1 MGMAD
6 QNDDV
11 DKVAPACS
19 LADAEKLVRGMG
31 LIFSNTFLYG
41 PTHSVTRKAMDDCY
55 VHLTELMSKYE
66 EILITISDEQL
77 VVEGNTI
84 EQKNPLVRMFVT
96 QIGSLEISTF
106 SLTRGMT
113 KEKFDGLMEIM
124 NAKPEELKQLGGFV
138 SLVNV
143 SGMENIKVRKVT
155 FRQVEENEEIVDK
168 TTVDK
173 AAVAD
178 AAAKMANV
186 AEVVAFLNGDAQ
198 GDQESAIKAVQSASS
213 DSQKLAD
220 LIMQAAEVHKESSA
234 IDDAKSFSKLVINCL
249 KRAYEGLLK
258 DPSIKT
264 QKGKKNL
271 ARTLLTLEEQMLRKM
286 NELAPG
292 GLSDEDTRTISE
304 TIEEMNDELKIDSL
318 TDEFI
323 KKKSAAKA
331 SEERILKYLKKRGID
346 NIDEADLKEKLEES
360 GLSMDEWQDMLLK
373 SGVRGGGAGGENEA
387 DDVIGVGSAVGHLAA
402 LLVKME
408 EKFAKN
414 RPAGGAVETG
424 TFTETLKEV
433 DQEVTN
439 LVVKAGKKIDA
450 IVETVKADREAE
462 KQGRQPSMPRA
473 KLMEILAEAVQE
485 LCQPLAVINCSL
497 DMMRTNILG
506 DITPQQK
513 EMLDLASSNG
523 ERVVTLVN
531 KLMEISGVPK
541 NLQPDA
547 KIQSSLY

>member
-1 MGMAD
+1 MEDSDNNMKTGGS
-6 QNDDV
+6 
-11 DKVAPACS
+11 ACS
-19 LADAEKLVRGMG
+19 FADAEKLVRGMG

-55 VHLTELMSKYE
+55 IHLTELMGKCE
-66 EILITISDEQL
+66 EVVITVSDEGL
-77 VVEGNTI
+77 VVEGHTI

-113 KEKFDGLMEIM
+113 KEKFDDLMEVM

-138 SLVNV
+138 SVINV
-143 SGMENIKVRKVT
+143 SGLDNIKVKKVT
-155 FRQVEENEEIVDK
+155 YRQVEEHEEIVDK
-168 TTVDK
+168 TTVEK

-186 AEVVAFLNGDAQ
+186 AEIMAFLGGDSH
-198 GDQESAIKAVQSASS
+198 GDQEVAIKAVQSVSS
-213 DSQKLAD
+213 DSQQLAD
-220 LIMQAAEVHKESSA
+220 LIMQAAEIHKESSA
-234 IDDAKSFSKLVINCL
+234 IDDAKSFSKLVIDCL

-271 ARTLLTLEEQMLRKM
+271 ARTLLTLEEQMLKKM
-286 NELAPG
+286 NDLAPG
-292 GLSDEDTRTISE
+292 GLSDEDTRAITE

-331 SEERILKYLKKRGID
+331 SEERILKYLKKRGLE
-346 NIDEADLKEKLEES
+346 NIDEADLKDKLEES
-360 GLSMDEWQDMLLK
+360 GLSMDEWQEMLLK
-373 SGVRGGGAGGENEA
+373 SGVRGGGGSGDKEG

-408 EKFAKN
+408 EKFAKK
-414 RPAGGAVETG
+414 RPAEGGVVDAGE
-424 TFTETLKEV
+424 FADTLKEV
-433 DQEVTN
+433 DKEVTS
-439 LVVKAGKKIDA
+439 LVVKAGRKIDA

-462 KQGRQPSMPRA
+462 KKGQQPSMPRA

-497 DMMRTNILG
+497 DMMRSNVLG
-506 DITPQQK
+506 PVNPQQK

-541 NLQPDA
+541 TLQPDA